1 MTDTDPRREILEAVA
16 AGRLTPTEAA
26 DQLAALDRD
35 DAGSARAAD
44 GAEPSVPDDPDA
56 RRRVEEQVIVI
67 NRGEG
72 ATERK
77 LVRVKVEG
85 TFRAVEVVGDDE
97 VREAVADGDHRSRR
111 EGDVLVIDATGF
123 GEDDDDEH
131 EASSDFG
138 DWFTNTGRRH
148 VRRIRVG
155 GRSGAVGVSNY
166 RPRPLR
172 VRMNPDLQLDARVEA
187 GPLVI
192 KRVRGP
198 VTARVAAGPLTITG
212 FESPIDLKVSAGKV
226 TATGRVDH
234 GESHIDC
241 DAGKVRLHLDKG
253 SHARVRAQATLG
265 KVGLG
270 QHQGEF
276 RRVKKEIRDLG
287 ESGNL
292 HDLGERLSELLS
304 GAFSDSHEVTVGR
317 GTGSIE
323 IQVSMGAADISF
335 DDDIS

>member
-1 MTDTDPRREILEAVA
+1 MPNPDDARRTILEAVA
-16 AGRLTPTEAA
+16 AGRVTPSEAA
-26 DQLAALDRD
+26 DQLAALEADE
-35 DAGSARAAD
+35 AGSARSEETAGRDA
-44 GAEPSVPDDPDA
+44 SDDDNS
-56 RRRVEEQVIVI
+56 RVEERVIVLKQ
-67 NRGEG
+67 GDG
-72 ATERK
+72 TETK
-77 LVRVKVEG
+77 LLRIKVEG
-85 TFRAVEVVGDDE
+85 TFRAIEVVGDDD
-97 VREAVADGDHRSRR
+97 VLEAVAEGDHRSRR
-111 EGDVLVIDATGF
+111 EGDVLVIDGSAF
-123 GEDDDDEH
+123 GDEDDET
-131 EASSDFG
+131 AASDFG
-138 DWFTNTGRRH
+138 DWFQTTGRRH

-155 GRSGAVGVSNY
+155 GRGAGAGAY

-172 VRMNPDLQLDARVEA
+172 VRMNPDLTLDARVEA

-226 TATGRVDH
+226 TAKGRVDH

-241 DAGKVRLHLDKG
+241 DAGKVRLHLESG

-270 QHQGEF
+270 EHQTEF
-276 RRVKKEIRDLG
+276 KRVKKELRDLG
-287 ESGNL
+287 DLGNL
-292 HDLGERLSELLS
+292 HDLGDRLSDLLS
-304 GAFSDSHEVTVGR
+304 GAFSDTHEVTVGR

-323 IQVSMGAADISF
+323 IQVSMGAADVTF